1 MSKTHSPTEDRLR
14 LPRLARG
21 FSQTDLARA
30 AGVTR
35 QAISGI
41 ESGRWSPSLVV
52 GLSLARALD
61 TSVEELFSS
70 PTEEPS
76 VTARLAPQTARQHGG
91 TNRRRLLLSDVAGDT
106 TAFPISRDGS
116 FVPGFVPALGMVGD
130 ATRASNGGA
139 DPASADAT
147 EGNKIPSAGKRP
159 RHDQRSVT
167 AIRIAEAMPTLAI
180 AGCDPALGLL
190 QAPLARH
197 KPPLELLWWQC
208 GNAMALE
215 LLENGA
221 VHAAAVHRGVGT
233 RTRAR
238 PGVAAV
244 GFAAWRE
251 GLAIAPGQRGKVR
264 DLREVVGRGLRI
276 ANRERGSEARAGC
289 STITSTGS
297 GSPRRKSPAMR
308 RRAQRT
314 CSSPRPSGR
323 AWRTPPSRPSQPLW
337 PSGST
342 SSRGRRR
349 SASSTSLAP
358 SWGVRKYAFS
368 SMCSA
373 VGSCSAS
380 WRFSRATAPSPAAGS
395 SWPERGRLLCWC
407 FASSFTTH
415 RCRHRE

>member
-1 MSKTHSPTEDRLR
+1 MRLA
-14 LPRLARG
+14 RLARG

-76 VTARLAPQTARQHGG
+76 VTARLAPQTSRQHVG
-91 TNRRRLLLSDVAGDT
+91 TTRRRLLLSDVAGDT

-130 ATRASNGGA
+130 ATKASNGGA
-139 DPASADAT
+139 DPARADVT
-147 EGNKIPSAGKRP
+147 KGNEVTAAGKHP
-159 RHDQRSVT
+159 RHDHRCVK
-167 AIRIAEAMPTLAI
+167 AVRIAEAMPTLAI

-264 DLREVVGRGLRI
+264 DLRDVVGRGLRI
-276 ANRERGSEARAGC
+276 ANRERGSEARRLLDDHLDRLGISPSEVAGYETAC
-289 STITSTGS
+289 TAHLLVASAIGS
-297 GSPRRKSPAMR
+297 G
-308 RRAQRT
+308 
-314 CSSPRPSGR
+314 
-323 AWRTPPSRPSQPLW
+323 
-337 PSGST
+337 
-342 SSRGRRR
+342 
-349 SASSTSLAP
+349 LAD
-358 SWGVRKYAFS
+358 A
-368 SMCSA
+368 A
-373 VGSCSAS
+373 V
-380 WRFSRATAPSPAAGS
+380 TTEPAALAFGLDFVPWQEEICELHIPRGLMGS
-395 SWPERGRLLCWC
+395 AEVRVLLDVLGGRELLRQLAILEGYGAEPCGRILV
-407 FASSFTTH
+407 A
-415 RCRHRE
+415 